1 MPDLSDPAEA
11 IERYPT
17 EAAEALLAMQPGAA
31 APITMASLKPVVA
44 GLKAVGLEKEL
55 PELAMD
61 IIEEQGWR
69 DGFIQALKA
78 RGVPIAL
85 AASDALA
92 GRLDPVEL
100 GKFLAKAEAFRCVVE
115 SDHGIGS
122 GCLVGPRLVMTCWH
136 VVATGSPPA
145 SVATRITVRLSDGK
159 RRKVIGAPLYASFT
173 TDDEYAHRW
182 PWHDASFADRHDV
195 VLLKLENAD
204 GVRLGCAELPAAPP
218 DLPSRS
224 NIFVL
229 DFPGGQSVGWAQG
242 RTTKLRGITGRM
254 GHDASTAAGSSGGPC
269 FNSGLKMIGLH
280 QGRLPPRRRLV
291 PLSRFLEH
299 VRPVVREDVAPTSL
313 WSLDGTK
320 SGRVVIGR
328 HGFFEAVAET
338 SKRDTSARGIRL
350 RRRDPAKQGTAG
362 LGFSL
367 DLLQQLLAM
376 QSDQHRLVRIGF
388 DHAGDDLLTLVRLA
402 AAEQGLAVT
411 EAAAAPGVRV
421 GESTPE
427 ATLNDRARR
436 LGEALNAA
444 AGRRLFW
451 MFFQNPTGGLSEAER
466 FALEAIVGAALVQ
479 PSLRVVL
486 AGFETMSMP
495 GEEFRS
501 PGEAASTGAVGMI
514 VEDVGWFAKADIRLF
529 LQAASKD
536 LGRSF
541 SADRITEMIGE
552 ATANV
557 PDFNG
562 NIGYLDP
569 GHVETVVDRL
579 SQMVASW

>member
-1 MPDLSDPAEA
+1 MPGLSDPAEA

-31 APITMASLKPVVA
+31 RPITLASLKPVA
-44 GLKAVGLEKEL
+44 GMVNRD
-55 PELAMD
+55 LAD
-61 IIEEQGWR
+61 FAEEMIDNRGWR

-78 RGVPIAL
+78 RGVPIGIEAP
-85 AASDALA
+85 DALA
-92 GRLDPVEL
+92 GRLDPVEF
-100 GKFLAKAEAFRCVVE
+100 GKFLAKAEASRCVVE

-159 RRKVIGAPLYASFT
+159 CRKVVGAPLYASFP

-182 PWHDASFADRHDV
+182 PWQDASFADRHDV
-195 VLLKLENAD
+195 VLLQLESAD
-204 GVRLGCAELPAAPP
+204 GVRLGSVELPAAPP
-218 DLPSRS
+218 HLPSRS

-229 DFPGGQSVGWAQG
+229 DFPGGQRVGWAPG
-242 RTTKLRGITGRM
+242 RTSKLRGITGRM

-269 FNSGLKMIGLH
+269 FDTGLKMIGLH
-280 QGRLPPRRRLV
+280 QGRMPSRGRLV
-291 PLSRFLEH
+291 PLSRFLDE
-299 VRPVVREDVAPTSL
+299 VRPVVRADLAPASL

-320 SGRVVIGR
+320 SGEIVIGR
-328 HGFFEAVAET
+328 LGFFEAVAET
-338 SKRDTSARGIRL
+338 SKPATSARGIRL
-350 RRRDPAKQGTAG
+350 RRRDPARQGTTG

-367 DLLQQLLAM
+367 RLLHRLLAM
-376 QSDQHRLVRIGF
+376 QTDQHRLVRIAF
-388 DHAGDDLLTLVRLA
+388 DHAGEDLLTLIRLA
-402 AAEQGLAVT
+402 AAEQGLAVS
-411 EAAAAPGVRV
+411 EAAAAPGVRL

-444 AGRRLFW
+444 AGQRLFW

-466 FALEAIVGAALVQ
+466 FALEAIVGAALAQ

-495 GEEFRS
+495 GEQFRS
-501 PGEAASTGAVGMI
+501 AGEAAGTMATGMI
-514 VEDVGWFAKADIRLF
+514 VEDIGWFTKDDIRLF
-529 LQAASKD
+529 LQAAASA
-536 LGRSF
+536 LGKSYT
-541 SADRITEMIGE
+541 AERITEMIGE
-552 ATANV
+552 ATAGV
-557 PDFNG
+557 EDFNG
-562 NIGYLDP
+562 NIGYVDP
-569 GHVETVVDRL
+569 RHVETVVGRL
-579 SQMVASW
+579 SGMLASW